1 MEPLTV
7 SVSVGK
13 VAVDHDRRK
22 NISKNID
29 PDLIPKD
36 PAEFIFED
44 KLSEVNYDIE
54 AYTNAK
60 FQPYIDEYN
69 VGKKPCRQIKET
81 YCEHLAKENEK
92 LLAKA
97 EENKKKGI
105 KKSVRKPT
113 KLVYEYVVQV
123 GNHESNSTLRMDGET
138 PEQYQER
145 MRKNKEYCKEVLSE
159 IKKKYP
165 HADILLATYH
175 ADEPNGTPHMHLLV
189 QFTGEGYEKG
199 LSHQISMSKALEL
212 DGFERSGNRGDYSI
226 NRWTE
231 SIKNDVMEPLL
242 QIFDHDQKREVLN
255 EHRKHEETPFF
266 REKAKREAEALDK
279 KRSEVEKEL
288 SEVKGD
294 INNLKTDKEALEGK
308 IEALKGDLEEEEEK
322 IISKIESDAKAKI
335 DAIEV
340 PTLKPDIEK
349 TDKDR
354 LDRIQIRL
362 EEALKG
368 TPEKNDKGEEVYRIS
383 FRAPKSVIENWINTL
398 KKIKGLFSDI
408 TQQKKKD
415 VEEKVKTVKT
425 EEKASVREKLNI
437 KQMIA
442 KNKEQMKDINAPS
455 DPSKSKNHEQSL

>member
-1 MEPLTV
+1 MKPLTV
-7 SVSVGK
+7 SFSVGNI
-13 VAVDHDRRK
+13 AVDHDIRE
-22 NISKNID
+22 NISKNVD

-36 PAEFIFED
+36 KADFVFED
-44 KLSEVNYDIE
+44 KLSDFGYDIE

-113 KLVYEYVVQV
+113 KLVHEYVLQA
-123 GNHESNSTLRMDGET
+123 GDRESNSTLQMDGET
-138 PEQYQER
+138 MAQYAER
-145 MRKNKEYCKEVLSE
+145 MRKNKEYCKEALEE

-175 ADEPNGTPHMHLLV
+175 ADEPNGTPHMHLLI
-189 QFTGEGYEKG
+189 QFTGDGYEKG
-199 LSHQISMSKALEL
+199 LSHQISISKALEE
-212 DGFERSGNRGDYSI
+212 DGFERSGNRGDYAI

-231 SIKNDVMEPLL
+231 SIKEDVMDPLL
-242 QIFDHDQKREVLN
+242 RIFDQDQERLVLN
-255 EHRKHEETPFF
+255 EHREHIDTPFF

-288 SEVKGD
+288 SEVKDD
-294 INNLKTDKEALEGK
+294 INSLKTDKEALEGK
-308 IEALKGDLEEEEEK
+308 IEALKGDITTLEEEEEK

-340 PTLKPDIEK
+340 PEEPKDTFGKPEFHAVDSMLTALGNASKNEPIG
-349 TDKDR
+349 TDKNGKPVMEVKFR
-354 LDRIQIRL
+354 IGKEFLD
-362 EEALKG
+362 
-368 TPEKNDKGEEVYRIS
+368 D
-383 FRAPKSVIENWINTL
+383 WINLLTRL
-398 KKIKGLFSDI
+398 KDLMNIYKAKEKAVQKI
-408 TQQKKKD
+408 
-415 VEEKVKTVKT
+415 T
-425 EEKASVREKLNI
+425 ETKASVREKLNI

-455 DPSKSKNHEQSL
+455 DPSKSKKHEQSR